1 MGNKYKVGDKFII
14 EIAEVSKGAESGNT
28 KYRVKGF
35 DNLIFDD
42 RGLDRLIKY
51 TYRDQFAIGTYVKF
65 SPVNAVK
72 DAYEWVANN
81 VESKVDIA
89 RYTPDLNYYGVG
101 VKKLGQV
108 IVVDNSYAYV
118 RCGDEQC
125 CVVSLSHLE
134 RDYMRERLENE
145 TK

>member
-1 MGNKYKVGDKFII
+1 MGEKYKVGDKFII

-35 DNLIFDD
+35 DSLIFDD

-65 SPVNAVK
+65 NPAIVNG
-72 DAYEWVANN
+72 DAYEWVANH

-89 RYTPDLNYYGVG
+89 RYAPKPEYFGVG
-101 VKKLGQV
+101 VKKLGEV
-108 IVVDNSYAYV
+108 IALDDTYAYV
-118 RCGDEQC
+118 RCAHGEC
-125 CVVSLSHLE
+125 CVVSLDALE
-134 RDYMRERLENE
+134 RDYMRERLEKE

>member
-14 EIAEVSKGAESGNT
+14 EIAEVLKGAESGNT

-81 VESKVDIA
+81 VESRVDVA
-89 RYTPDLNYYGVG
+89 RYTPNPEYTGVG
-101 VKKLGQV
+101 VNMLGQV
-108 IVVDNSYAYV
+108 IVLDNSYAYV
-118 RCGDEQC
+118 RCGHEQC
-125 CVVSLSHLE
+125 CVVNLSDLE
-134 RDYMRERLENE
+134 RDYMRERLEKE